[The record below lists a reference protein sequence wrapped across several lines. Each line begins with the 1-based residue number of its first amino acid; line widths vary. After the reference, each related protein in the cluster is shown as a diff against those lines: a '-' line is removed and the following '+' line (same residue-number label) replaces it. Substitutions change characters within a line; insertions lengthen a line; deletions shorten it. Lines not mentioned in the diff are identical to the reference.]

1 MNTAD
6 LERRLENLIRIAEIS
21 DVDYHDPENPVCRC
35 MVGEIKTNWLSICHT
50 RMGVVKD
57 WNPPSKGEQVVL
69 LSPNGDLSQAVII
82 ASLSST
88 LNPAPDTTAHKP
100 KRTYPDGAV
109 IEYDYQS
116 HKLSAILP
124 TGATFELKSDGGLKI
139 TGDIALDGKLTAT
152 GDIESDGKLIAKS
165 DIESGGNV
173 KDVKGTMQSMRD
185 TYDAHGGHVGTVTP
199 QPKMNTP

>member
-1 MNTAD
+1 MNIAD
-6 LERRLENLIRIAEIS
+6 IERRLENIIRIAEIS

-35 MVGEIKTNWLSICHT
+35 MVGEIKTNWLSIGHT

-100 KRTYPDGAV
+100 N
-109 IEYDYQS
+109 
-116 HKLSAILP
+116 LSAILP

>member
-1 MNTAD
+1 MNIAD
-6 LERRLENLIRIAEIS
+6 IERRLENIIRIAEIS

-35 MVGEIKTNWLSICHT
+35 MVGEIKTNWLSIGHT
-50 RMGVVKD
+50 RMGVVKV

>member
-1 MNTAD
+1 MNIAD

-35 MVGEIKTNWLSICHT
+35 MVGENKTNWLSIGHT
-50 RMGVVKD
+50 RMGAVKD
-57 WNPPSKGEQVVL
+57 WNPPSEGEQVVL
-69 LSPNGDLSQAVII
+69 LSPSGDLSQAVIM

-88 LNPAPDTTAHKP
+88 ANAAPDTDPKKP

-116 HKLSAILP
+116 HKLTASLP
-124 TGATFELKSDGGLKI
+124 EGATFELNSDGGLKI
-139 TGDIALDGKLTAT
+139 TGDIHHDGKLTAT
-152 GDIESDGKLIAKS
+152 G

-173 KDVKGTMQSMRD
+173 KDVKGTMQNIRD
-185 TYDAHGGHVGTVTP
+185 TYDAHGGHVGTGTP

>member
-1 MNTAD
+1 MNIAD

-35 MVGEIKTNWLSICHT
+35 MVGEIKTNWLSIGHT
-50 RMGVVKD
+50 RMGEVKD

-69 LSPNGDLSQAVII
+69 LSPNGDLSQAVIM

-88 LNPAPDTTAHKP
+88 LNPAPDTAAHKP

-116 HKLSAILP
+116 HKLTASLP
-124 TGATFELKSDGGLKI
+124 EGATFELTSNGGLKI
-139 TGDIALDGKLTAT
+139 TGDIALDGKLTT
-152 GDIESDGKLIAKS
+152 T
-165 DIESGGNV
+165 
-173 KDVKGTMQSMRD
+173 KDVVIKGVSFL
-185 TYDAHGGHVGTVTP
+185 GHVHTGVSAGQASTAVPTGATP
-199 QPKMNTP
+199 

>member
-35 MVGEIKTNWLSICHT
+35 RVGEIKTNWLSIGHT

-116 HKLSAILP
+116 HKLSTILP
-124 TGATFELKSDGGLKI
+124 TGATSELKSDGGLKI

>member
-1 MNTAD
+1 MNIAD
-6 LERRLENLIRIAEIS
+6 IERRLENIIRIAEIS

-35 MVGEIKTNWLSICHT
+35 MVGEIKTNWLSIGHT